1 MCDRL
6 AHVITAI
13 LCGHQASRKVLL
25 RGSPSGGQGRGAAPN
40 TQTSASADVLQFQ
53 KHYTACLVIYSKT
66 LQSQQCD
73 ICICTFIIGEQQ
85 NDQQSTKAATTVHQ
99 KI

>member
-1 MCDRL
+1 MKGRDAMEKDLL
-6 AHVITAI
+6 ADTGDTRP
-13 LCGHQASRKVLL
+13 C
-25 RGSPSGGQGRGAAPN
+25 GGQGRGAAPN

-53 KHYTACLVIYSKT
+53 KHYTACLVIYSRT

-85 NDQQSTKAATTVHQ
+85 NDQQSTKAATSVHQ